1 MSGERRDKG
10 GEEAAK
16 RPMVRVPAS
25 KTGRVNERE
34 WRGVAAA
41 AQRRA
46 KRREEVEARVA
57 AANRER
63 IKWVLL
69 IVGLLVGVAM
79 LADCRG
85 MASRLREAAKNGGGV
100 ARAGDA
106 ASILAGLETVDGKR
120 YVDRGGKFS
129 FAWPTGWR
137 ELKKDP
143 GSIFDASLRGPYDM
157 EMHVECWVTNGMDYG
172 KLVQRLREIDR
183 NMAANSHIDAAKV
196 GRVKAVKRSVQL
208 YQNKILMLDFLTGNL
223 EHHVQFVIPTAMYD
237 EYEPVFLKLMQTYE
251 AGQAVRMEW

>member
-1 MSGERRDKG
+1 MNGEREGEAG
-10 GEEAAK
+10 GEK
-16 RPMVRVPAS
+16 RPVVRVAATKP
-25 KTGRVNERE
+25 GRVDERV
-34 WRGVAAA
+34 WRGAAAA

-63 IKWVLL
+63 IKWALL
-69 IVGLLVGVAM
+69 IIGLVVGMAM

-106 ASILAGLETVDGKR
+106 ASILAGLEAGDGKR

-129 FAWPTGWR
+129 FAWPAGWR

-143 GSIFDASLRGPYDM
+143 ESIFDASLRGPYDM
-157 EMHVECWVTNGMDYG
+157 EMNVECWVTNGMDYG
-172 KLVQRLREIDR
+172 KLVARLREIDR

-196 GRVKAVKRSVQL
+196 GKWQAVKRSVQL

-237 EYEPVFLKLMQTYE
+237 EYEPVFLRLMQTYE
-251 AGQAVRMEW
+251 PGQAIRVE

>member
-1 MSGERRDKG
+1 MSDGRKESDG
-10 GEEAAK
+10 GLK
-16 RPMVRVPAS
+16 RPVVRVPAA
-25 KTGRVNERE
+25 KPGKVNERE
-34 WRGVAAA
+34 WRGAAAA

-46 KRREEVEARVA
+46 KRREEVEARVS

-63 IKWVLL
+63 LKWAFLL
-69 IVGLLVGVAM
+69 IGLVVGMAM

-100 ARAGDA
+100 ARTGDA
-106 ASILAGLETVDGKR
+106 ASILAGLEQGAERR
-120 YVDRGGKFS
+120 YEDAKGRFS

-143 GSIFDASLRGPYDM
+143 KSIFDASLRGPYDM
-157 EMHVECWVTNGMDYG
+157 EMNVECWVTNGMDYG
-172 KLVQRLREIDR
+172 KLVGRLREIDR
-183 NMAANSHIDAAKV
+183 NMAAHSHIDAAKV
-196 GRVKAVKRSVQL
+196 GRWRAVKRSVQL

-223 EHHVQFVIPTAMYD
+223 EHHVQFVIPTALYD

-251 AGQAVRMEW
+251 AGQAIRVE

>member
-1 MSGERRDKG
+1 MSDGRQETEG
-10 GEEAAK
+10 GAT
-16 RPMVRVPAS
+16 RPVVRVPAA

-34 WRGVAAA
+34 WRGAAAA

-63 IKWVLL
+63 VKWALL
-69 IVGLLVGVAM
+69 IIGLLVGMAM

-85 MASRLREAAKNGGGV
+85 MASRLRAAAENGGGL
-100 ARAGDA
+100 AREGDA
-106 ASILAGLETVDGKR
+106 ASILAGLEAGDGKR
-120 YVDRGGKFS
+120 YVDKGGKFS
-129 FAWPTGWR
+129 FAWPKGWR

-143 GSIFDASLRGPYDM
+143 ESIFDASLRGPYDM

-183 NMAANSHIDAAKV
+183 NMAATSHIDAAKV

-237 EYEPVFLKLMQTYE
+237 EYEPVFLRLMQTYE
-251 AGQAVRMEW
+251 AGQAIRVE